1 MDAQFWATLFEI
13 IAVNIVLSGDNAI
26 VIALACRSLPPRQ
39 QRMGV
44 MLGAGAAI
52 AMRVAFTAVAATLMS
67 LPTVGVIGGGLLLWI
82 GWKLLA
88 EDNEG
93 EGDVTASN
101 HLWVAV
107 RTVLVANAVMS
118 LDNVIAVA
126 RAAKG
131 DTLLLVLGLV
141 ISVPLVV
148 FGATVLLKLIQR
160 FPVIVTLGAALVGFI
175 AGEVIVAD
183 KLWEAWVD
191 AHAHWLHYVA
201 PAIGAIAVVVAG
213 QMAGRKPIPGPGSAA
228 EAIAAPAAVFGGR
241 ALLPTLGALL
251 AVRAPWLATLA
262 VSLLGYTS
270 GQKALGDQSV
280 SGWTDLHAP
289 LPRTTGPII
298 AAAVAVVI
306 VEAIARLVHRNR
318 R

>member
-1 MDAQFWATLFEI
+1 MDAQFWTALLEI
-13 IAVNIVLSGDNAI
+13 IAVNIVLSGDNAV
-26 VIALACRSLPPRQ
+26 VIALACRSLPERQ

-52 AMRVAFTAVAATLMS
+52 VMRVAFTAVAATLMA
-67 LPTVGVIGGGLLLWI
+67 LPTVGIIGGALLLWI

-88 EDNEG
+88 EDAGE
-93 EGDVTASN
+93 EGDVAASD
-101 HLWVAV
+101 HLWGAV
-107 RTVLVANAVMS
+107 RTVLIADAVMS

-126 RAAKG
+126 GAAKG

-191 AHAHWLHYVA
+191 AHAHWLHYAA
-201 PAIGAIAVVVAG
+201 PAIGAVAVV
-213 QMAGRKPIPGPGSAA
+213 MAGHLGRRHVPEPGSTA
-228 EAIAAPAAVFGGR
+228 EAIAAPAAVFGAR
-241 ALLPTLGALL
+241 ALLAALAALL
-251 AVRAPWLATLA
+251 ASRAPWLATLA
-262 VSLLGYTS
+262 ASLLGYTA
-270 GQKALGDQSV
+270 GQKAMGDQSV

-289 LPRTTGPII
+289 LLHTVGPIL
-298 AAAVAVVI
+298 AAVVAVI
-306 VEAIARLVHRNR
+306 LVEVVARLVHRNR
-318 R
+318 E